1 MEWPVMNK
9 RHRGFFLLDTIV
21 GLIILAILG
30 VVLGKAI
37 SWQQRSE
44 QRLADVRMASHCAE
58 RTLLELRD
66 GHEPPLL
73 DVDETVRIEPAIGGA
88 EINGF
93 VWVRVTGSC
102 HRSSVTLLGLAKRG
116 AMEKH

>member
-1 MEWPVMNK
+1 MNK

-37 SWQQRSE
+37 SWQQHSG
-44 QRLADVRMASHCAE
+44 QRLADVRAASRCAE
-58 RTLLELRD
+58 RTLLELQQ
-66 GHEPPLL
+66 GHEPPSM
-73 DVDETVRIEPAIGGA
+73 DTGETVRIEPAIGGT
-88 EINGF
+88 EVNGF

-102 HRSSVTLLGLAKRG
+102 NHSSVTLLGLSKRE
-116 AMEKH
+116 AMERH